1 MSAAEAPAAAP
12 ELRPVPGPSA
22 LGGDVRR
29 LVNLTVLLAVTEF
42 RLRFFGSALGYFW
55 QLARPLMI
63 FGVLYVIFTEVVRF
77 GVQPIEHYPVYLL
90 SALVIF
96 TAFADAT
103 SRSVTMVVER
113 ENLVR
118 KVHFPRL
125 VIPLSVVLTA
135 LFNLALNLV
144 AVFAFVLISGIGPRP
159 EWLLVPLLL
168 LPLVIFGA
176 GVAMLL
182 SALFVRFRDVAP
194 IYEVVLQVLFYG
206 TPIFY
211 SFETVPESVRTAYMS
226 SPLASTV
233 EQFRHWVI
241 DPQAA
246 TAAEAIGGAAWLLV
260 PAGIVVGVFALGL
273 WVFQREAPRVAEEL

>member
-1 MSAAEAPAAAP
+1 MTAGARAP

-22 LGGDVRR
+22 LGGDPRR
-29 LVNLTVLLAVTEF
+29 LVNLTFLLAVTEF

-63 FGVLYVIFTEVVRF
+63 FGILYVIFTQVVKF
-77 GVQPIEHYPVYLL
+77 GVAPIDHYPVYLL

-96 TAFADAT
+96 TGFAEAT
-103 SRSVTMVVER
+103 SSAVKMVVER

-135 LFNLALNLV
+135 SFNLGLNLV
-144 AVFAFVLISGIGPRP
+144 AVFAFVLISGIEPRL
-159 EWLLVPLLL
+159 EWLQVPLLLVPLVVL
-168 LPLVIFGA
+168 A
-176 GVAMLL
+176 TGVAMLL
-182 SALFVRFRDVAP
+182 SALFVRFRDVGP
-194 IYEVVLQVLFYG
+194 IYDVVLQVMFYG

-226 SPLASTV
+226 SPLASIV
-233 EQFRHWVI
+233 EQFRHAVI
-241 DPQAA
+241 DPDAA
-246 TAAEAIGGAAWLLV
+246 TAAEAIGGAGYLLI
-260 PAGIVVGVFALGL
+260 PAAVVVGVFILGL

>member
-1 MSAAEAPAAAP
+1 MSAAQAHAAPP
-12 ELRPVPGPSA
+12 ELRPVAGPSA
-22 LGGDVRR
+22 LGGDPRR
-29 LVNLTVLLAVTEF
+29 LLNLTVLLAVTEF

-63 FGVLYVIFTEVVRF
+63 FGVLYVIFTQVVKF
-77 GVQPIEHYPVYLL
+77 GTEPIDHYPVYLL

-96 TAFADAT
+96 TGFAEAT
-103 SRSVTMVVER
+103 SSAVKMVVER

-135 LFNLALNLV
+135 LFNLGLNLV
-144 AVFAFVLISGIGPRP
+144 AVFAFVLISGIEPRV
-159 EWLLVPLLL
+159 EWLQVPLLL
-168 LPLVIFGA
+168 IPLVVFA
-176 GVAMLL
+176 TGVAMLL
-182 SALFVRFRDVAP
+182 SALFVRFRDVGP
-194 IYEVVLQVLFYG
+194 IYDVVLQVMFYG

-226 SPLASTV
+226 SPLASIV
-233 EQFRHWVI
+233 EQFRHAVI
-241 DPQAA
+241 DPDAA
-246 TAAEAIGGAAWLLV
+246 TAAQAIGGAGYLLI
-260 PAGIVVGVFALGL
+260 PAAVVVGVFMLGL

>member
-1 MSAAEAPAAAP
+1 MSAAEAPVP
-12 ELRPVPGPSA
+12 ELRVVAGPSA
-22 LGGDVRR
+22 LGGDFRR
-29 LVNLTVLLAVTEF
+29 LVNLTLLLAVTEF

-63 FGVLYVIFTEVVRF
+63 FGVLYVIFTEVVKF
-77 GVQPIEHYPVYLL
+77 GAAPIDHYPVYLL

-96 TAFADAT
+96 TGFAEAT
-103 SRSVTMVVER
+103 SSAVKMVVER

-135 LFNLALNLV
+135 LFNLGLNLV
-144 AVFAFVLISGIGPRP
+144 AVFAFVLISGIEPRV
-159 EWLLVPLLL
+159 EWLQVPLLLVPL
-168 LPLVIFGA
+168 VVFA
-176 GVAMLL
+176 TGVAMLL
-182 SALFVRFRDVAP
+182 SALFVRFRDVGP
-194 IYEVVLQVLFYG
+194 IYDVVLQVLFYG

-226 SPLASTV
+226 SPIASIV
-233 EQFRHWVI
+233 EQFRHAVI
-241 DPQAA
+241 DPDSA
-246 TAAEAIGGAAWLLV
+246 TAAEAIGGAGYLLI
-260 PAGIVVGVFALGL
+260 PAAVVVGVFFLGL